1 MICNLNSNIMRIL
14 CFRNTHPGIKDF
26 KKLLGVIRDLYI
38 HASGLRF
45 ELVETKRIYSIK
57 IYWVKSDL
65 TPKSFS
71 YLQKKFNQIFSS

>member
-1 MICNLNSNIMRIL
+1 MRIL

-26 KKLLGVIRDLYI
+26 KKLWGVIRDLYI
-38 HASGLRF
+38 HAPGLRF